1 MKKVL
6 SILLI
11 TSLVILGTV
20 SIILSTVGIET
31 DKFNK
36 LISRKISESNNYIKI
51 KLNTIKFKLDI
62 KELSLFLETNEPFI
76 NYRNATIPAKN
87 LKVYIDFFSLVKS
100 ETQIEKINVILNEM
114 NIKDLNNISFIF
126 KPSNLKSFIK
136 NKIKYG
142 KLNSEIE
149 IYLNENNQLDNF
161 IARGS
166 VIDLKGE
173 IIKNLNFEETKF
185 TFFADRS
192 DILIKNFFSK
202 AGPVEIKDGDIKIKL
217 LTDISIETNFKSN
230 LKYDENFVNYYSF
243 LKNNQIF
250 ENLINLQA
258 NFNNNFLISFDNT
271 YKLKDFSFSS
281 RGKLAKARFLFK
293 DQLELLPLQETIK
306 DFSIINS
313 IFETKL
319 NSKGLSSVISGEYS
333 LNNNKP
339 LMFNIENF
347 FYNKKTDLIK
357 LDLDLDFEKII
368 KLEII
373 NYTKPSGDLANFS
386 INLKKQK
393 NKIEVIKMN
402 LKEGENLISINGV
415 NLNKGKLLS
424 LSKIFVKTKLNGNEN
439 NNFAV
444 SIDKK
449 ISITGKKFDARNLP
463 KILSEKSRVNYLSN
477 ISKEIDIDIKN
488 IIAPLSEKLKDFKLI
503 GNIEKGQFVK
513 ITSKGDFGGN
523 NYLDISMKSDKRN
536 EKKYLEIY
544 SDLTKPLLTGYS
556 FFKGLTGGKLLYSSI
571 IDEKSSNSKLLIE
584 NFKVINAPGM
594 VKLLSLADLG
604 GLADLAEGDGISF
617 DVLEIKMEKNPN
629 ILKLNEILA
638 LGPSISVLI
647 EGYQDSSVTSL
658 RGTLVPAKTLNKL
671 ISKIPLIGDIVIPKE
686 VGEGLFGISFKMKG
700 PPGNIKTTINPIRTI
715 TPRFIQKIIDKNKN
729 FK

>member
-11 TSLVILGTV
+11 TSLVILGIFT
-20 SIILSTVGIET
+20 IILSTVGIET

-36 LISRKISESNNYIKI
+36 LISKKINESNNNINI

-62 KELSLFLETNEPFI
+62 KEISLFLETNEPFI
-76 NYRNATIPAKN
+76 NYRNAIIPAKN
-87 LKVYIDFFSLVKS
+87 LKVYIDFFSIVKS
-100 ETQIEKINVILNEM
+100 DTQIEKINVIFYEM
-114 NIKDLNNISFIF
+114 DIKDINNISFIL

-136 NKIKYG
+136 NKIKHG

-149 IYLNENNQLDNF
+149 IYLNKNNQFDNF

-173 IIKNLNFEETKF
+173 IISNLNFEETKF
-185 TFFADRS
+185 TFFADSS

-202 AGPVEIKDGDIKIKL
+202 AGPVEIKDGDIKVKL
-217 LTDISIETNFKSN
+217 STDISVETNFTSN

-243 LKNNQIF
+243 LKDNQIF
-250 ENLINLQA
+250 KNLINLET
-258 NFNNNFLISFDNT
+258 NLNNNFLISFDNT

-281 RGKLAKARFLFK
+281 RGKLAKAKFLFK
-293 DQLELLPLQETIK
+293 DQLELLPLKEKIK
-306 DFSIINS
+306 DFSIVNS
-313 IFETKL
+313 IIETKF
-319 NSKGLSSVISGEYS
+319 NSKGLSSTISGEYS
-333 LNNNKP
+333 FNNNKP
-339 LMFNIENF
+339 LTFNIENF
-347 FYNKKTDLIK
+347 IYNKKIDLIK
-357 LDLDLDFEKII
+357 LDLNLDYEKII

-373 NYTKPSGDLANFS
+373 NYTKPLGNLANFS

-402 LKEGENLISINGV
+402 LKEEENLISINGA
-415 NLNKGKLLS
+415 NFNKGNFLS
-424 LSKIFVKTKLNGNEN
+424 LDKIFVKTKLNGNEN
-439 NNFAV
+439 NNFSA
-444 SIDKK
+444 SIKKK

-477 ISKEIDIDIKN
+477 INKEIDIDVKN

-544 SDLTKPLLTGYS
+544 SDLTNPLLTEYS

-571 IDEKSSNSKLLIE
+571 IEGNNSNSKLLIE

-617 DVLEIKMEKNPN
+617 DVLEIKMEKNSN
-629 ILKLNEILA
+629 VLKLNEILA

-729 FK
+729 IK

>member
-11 TSLVILGTV
+11 TSLVILGIFT
-20 SIILSTVGIET
+20 IILSTVGIET

-36 LISRKISESNNYIKI
+36 LISKKINESNNNINI

-62 KELSLFLETNEPFI
+62 KEISLFLETNEPFI
-76 NYRNATIPAKN
+76 NYRNAIIPAKN
-87 LKVYIDFFSLVKS
+87 LKVYIDFFSIVKS
-100 ETQIEKINVILNEM
+100 DTQIEKINVIFYEM
-114 NIKDLNNISFIF
+114 DIKDINNISFIL

-136 NKIKYG
+136 NKIKHG

-149 IYLNENNQLDNF
+149 IYLNKNNQFDNF

-173 IIKNLNFEETKF
+173 IISNLNFEETKF
-185 TFFADRS
+185 TFFADSS

-202 AGPVEIKDGDIKIKL
+202 AGPVEIKDGDIKVKL
-217 LTDISIETNFKSN
+217 STDISVETNFTSN

-243 LKNNQIF
+243 LKDNQIF
-250 ENLINLQA
+250 KNLINLET
-258 NFNNNFLISFDNT
+258 NLNNNFLISFDNT

-281 RGKLAKARFLFK
+281 RGKLAKAKFLFK
-293 DQLELLPLQETIK
+293 DQLELLPLKEKIK
-306 DFSIINS
+306 DFSIVNS
-313 IFETKL
+313 IIETKF
-319 NSKGLSSVISGEYS
+319 NSKGLSSTISGEYS
-333 LNNNKP
+333 FNNNKP
-339 LMFNIENF
+339 LTFNIENF
-347 FYNKKTDLIK
+347 IYNKKIDLIK
-357 LDLDLDFEKII
+357 LDLNLDYEKII

-373 NYTKPSGDLANFS
+373 NYTKPLGNLANFS

-393 NKIEVIKMN
+393 NKIEIIKMN
-402 LKEGENLISINGV
+402 LKEEENLISINGA
-415 NLNKGKLLS
+415 NFNKGNFLS
-424 LSKIFVKTKLNGNEN
+424 LDKIFVKTKLNGNEN
-439 NNFAV
+439 NNFSA
-444 SIDKK
+444 SIKKK

-477 ISKEIDIDIKN
+477 INKEIDIDVKN

-544 SDLTKPLLTGYS
+544 SDLTNPLLTEYS

-571 IDEKSSNSKLLIE
+571 IEGNNSNSKLLIE

-617 DVLEIKMEKNPN
+617 DVLEIKMEKNSN
-629 ILKLNEILA
+629 VLKLNEILA

-729 FK
+729 IK

>member
-357 LDLDLDFEKII
+357 LDLDLDYEKII